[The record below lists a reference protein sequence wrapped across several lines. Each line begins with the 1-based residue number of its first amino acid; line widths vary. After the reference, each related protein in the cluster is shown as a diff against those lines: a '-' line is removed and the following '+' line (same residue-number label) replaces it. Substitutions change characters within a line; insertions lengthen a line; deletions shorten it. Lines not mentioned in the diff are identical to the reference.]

1 MVMKPLKKSA
11 LRAIKKNRGRY
22 LAILAIIALGVGF
35 FCGLR
40 ICRPAMVRAG
50 DNYIQQHNL
59 FDYRL
64 ISTLGFT
71 AEDQDYFAALDGVNA
86 AEGAVWA
93 DILCTAVDGNE
104 RALRAHSLTDEINRL
119 SLVAGRMP
127 EADNEMVG
135 DARCFTETDIG
146 STIALSEANDPD
158 TLDMFRH
165 RSYTLVGIAN
175 SAYYLN
181 YERGNTSIGSGSL
194 SGFVYLPYTGFDLD
208 YFTEIF
214 VDIDAP
220 GEIYSDEYNTALAA
234 FEDLLEAETE
244 TRADLRYRS
253 LVEDAQAEVDDAQA
267 EVDDAQAEL
276 DEKYADYQQEKSD
289 ATAELDEAQAELS
302 DAEQKIADG
311 EAELSANESKLS
323 SAESKYRSGKREYK
337 NSLAEFEARRDA
349 VQQQIADAQAEIDA
363 NRASAE
369 EGIRQIE
376 ESGALDSYH
385 QLKDAAAQL
394 QSGID
399 ALEAERS
406 AQLGELQSQ
415 LDALKGQRD
424 ALDADIS
431 AAESERDSTISGLN
445 AQIDSLQG
453 QISGWEGEIAGLNA
467 EDPDQAAQI
476 DSLHGKISDAKGE
489 ISALESE
496 ISAAQSACS
505 SQIDAINAQ
514 KSELQ
519 SSIDA
524 IAAQMDSAG
533 AAFDAQRSE
542 LDGQLTQAQAGMQ
555 QIEDS
560 GVLSQYEQA
569 QAALGQLD
577 NAQAELDAQAAAA
590 QTELDGYQAQ
600 LDAANA
606 KLKSAKRQIQS
617 GQSQLES
624 GRAELESAREELEQ
638 GYADYETARSDAEE
652 QFADAEQEFADAQA
666 EIDDAQAE
674 VDDAQAQV
682 DDIEPATLY
691 ALNRKTNIGYAC
703 FESDSQIVQGISTVF
718 PLFFLLVAALVCTTT
733 MARMVDEERTEIGT
747 LKALGYSKGAIMSKY
762 LFYSGSAAFIGALIG
777 YFGGSYLF
785 PRVIWMAYDIMYGFA
800 EIPFVLSPLLGTL
813 SLGAAMLCSMG
824 ATWLSC
830 NVELSEV
837 PAQLIRPK
845 APKAGK
851 RVLLERI
858 GFLWKRLSFLRK
870 VTVRNVFRYKKRLMM
885 MVLGIGGCTAL
896 LVTGF
901 GINDSIAN
909 LGNDQFGRIML
920 YDLSATFTE
929 NQTAQDQAAFTA
941 ALGDA
946 AASVHFVHQGSVD
959 VAYGDQTKQV
969 NLIVSDGALDGCID
983 LHSGEE
989 AISFPGLN
997 ECVISR
1003 SLMERCGLNVG
1014 ERVTVYDDAM
1024 NRMELTIT
1032 GVFDNY
1038 IYNYLIVHA
1047 DSVAAQW
1054 GEAAEINAALVN
1066 CAEGGDPHSLS
1077 AAIAS
1082 LDGVSNVTVNQ
1093 DVRDRFDKMMSSL
1106 NYIVI
1111 LVVVCAAALAFIVL
1125 YNLTNINITERI
1137 REIATVKVLGFTL
1150 RETASYALSE
1160 NLVLSAIGALAGLP
1174 LGRALHAFVMAQIKV
1189 DMVMFDVRVTPLSY
1203 AISVVLTLLFAWL
1216 VNLFMLRKINRI
1228 NMAESL
1234 KTIE

>member
-11 LRAIKKNRGRY
+11 LRAISKNRGRY
-22 LAILAIIALGVGF
+22 FAILAIIALGVGF

-40 ICRPAMVRAG
+40 ICRPAMVRSG
-50 DNYIQQHNL
+50 DAYVQENNL

-71 AEDQDYFAALDGVNA
+71 AEDRDDFAALEGVNA
-86 AEGAVWA
+86 AEGAVWT
-93 DILCTAVDGNE
+93 DFLCTGGDGNE
-104 RALRAHSLTDEINRL
+104 RALRAHSLTQDVNRL

-135 DARCFTETDIG
+135 DARCFTEADIG
-146 STIALSEANDPD
+146 GQIVLSAANDED
-158 TLDMFRH
+158 TLEKFRH
-165 RSYTLVGIAN
+165 RSYTLVGVVN
-175 SAYYLN
+175 SVYYLN

-194 SGFVYLPYTGFDLD
+194 SGFVYLPYEGFDLD

-214 VDIDAP
+214 VDIDAS
-220 GEIYSDEYNTALAA
+220 GEIYSDAYNAALSD

-244 TRADLRYRS
+244 ARADLRYRS
-253 LVEDAQAEVDDAQA
+253 LVDDAQS
-267 EVDDAQAEL
+267 EIDDAQAEL
-276 DEKYADYQQEKSD
+276 DEKYADYQQEKTD
-289 ATAELDEAQAELS
+289 ANAELNDAHAELE
-302 DAEQKIADG
+302 DAEQQIADG
-311 EAELSANESKLS
+311 EAELSANERKLS
-323 SAESKYRSGKREYK
+323 SAESQYRSGLREYES
-337 NSLAEFEARRDA
+337 SLAEFEAQRDA
-349 VQQQIADAQAEIDA
+349 ALQQIADAQAQINA
-363 NRASAE
+363 NRAAAE

-376 ESGALDSYH
+376 DSGVLDSYQ

-394 QSGID
+394 QSGVE

-406 AQLGELQSQ
+406 AQLSQ
-415 LDALKGQRD
+415 PQAQLNDLKEQLA
-424 ALDADIS
+424 ALDVGIS
-431 AAESERDSTISGLN
+431 AAEAECDAAVSGLN
-445 AQIDSLQG
+445 AQMDSLRS
-453 QISGWEGEIAGLNA
+453 QISAWEGEISGLDA

-476 DSLHGKISDAKGE
+476 DSLRGQISDAQGQ
-489 ISALESE
+489 ISALEGE
-496 ISAAQSACS
+496 TSAVQSAC
-505 SQIDAINAQ
+505 DAQLAELNAQ
-514 KSELQ
+514 KGELQ
-519 SSIDA
+519 PAIDA
-524 IAAQMDSAG
+524 LSSQLDAAN
-533 AAFDAQRSE
+533 AAFDTQRSE
-542 LDGQLTQAQAGMQ
+542 LDAQLIQVQAGMQ

-560 GVLSQYEQA
+560 GVLTQYEQA
-569 QAALGQLD
+569 TGALAQLD
-577 NAQAELDAQAAAA
+577 AAQAELDVQAAAA
-590 QTELDGYQAQ
+590 QAELDGYQAQ
-600 LDAANA
+600 LDEASAE
-606 KLKSAKRQIQS
+606 LKSAKRQIQS
-617 GQSQLES
+617 GKSQLES
-624 GRAELESAREELEQ
+624 GRAELESAREELQQ
-638 GYADYETARSDAEE
+638 GYADYETARIDAER

-666 EIDDAQAE
+666 EIDDAQTE
-674 VDDAQAQV
+674 VN
-682 DDIEPATLY
+682 DIEPATLY
-691 ALNRKTNIGYAC
+691 ALSRKTNVGYAC
-703 FESDSQIVQGISTVF
+703 FENDSQIVQGISTVF

-733 MARMVDEERTEIGT
+733 MTRMVDEQRTEIGT

-785 PRVIWMAYDIMYGFA
+785 PKVIWTAYDIMYGFA
-800 EIPFVLSPLLGTL
+800 EIPYVLSPLLGAL
-813 SLGAAMLCSMG
+813 SLGAALLCSMG

-845 APKAGK
+845 SPKAGK
-851 RVLLERI
+851 RVLLERV
-858 GFLWKRLSFLRK
+858 GFLWRRLSFLRK

-920 YDLSATFTE
+920 YDLSVSFAE
-929 NQTAQDQAAFTA
+929 NQTAQDQTAFTE
-941 ALGDA
+941 ALGSS
-946 AASVHFVHQGSVD
+946 ASGVRFVHQGAVD

-969 NLIVSDGALDGCID
+969 NLIVSDSALDGFMD
-983 LHSGEE
+983 LHSGD
-989 AISFPGLN
+989 AAVGFPGMN
-997 ECVISR
+997 QCVISR

-1014 ERVTVYDDAM
+1014 DTVTVYDDAM
-1024 NRMELTIT
+1024 QRMELTVS

-1047 DSVAAQW
+1047 DSVIAQW
-1054 GEAAEINAALVN
+1054 GEAPEWNSALVN
-1066 CAEGGDPHSLS
+1066 CAEGVDPHSLS
-1077 AAIAS
+1077 ATAS
-1082 LDGVSNVTVNQ
+1082 GLDGVSNVTVNQ
-1093 DVRDRFDKMMSSL
+1093 DTRERFDNMMSSL

-1160 NLVLSAIGALAGLP
+1160 NLVLSALGALVGLP
-1174 LGRALHAFVMAQIKV
+1174 LGKALHAFVMAQIKV
-1189 DMVMFDVRVTPLSY
+1189 DLVMFDVRVTPLSF
-1203 AISVVLTLLFAWL
+1203 AISIALTLLFAWL
-1216 VNLFMLRKINRI
+1216 VNLFMLRKIDRI

>member
-11 LRAIKKNRGRY
+11 LRAINKNRGRY
-22 LAILAIIALGVGF
+22 FAILAIIALGVGF

-40 ICRPAMVRAG
+40 ICRPAMVRSG
-50 DNYIQQHNL
+50 DEYIQENNL

-71 AEDQDYFAALDGVNA
+71 AEDQDYFAALEGVNT
-86 AEGAVWA
+86 AEGAVWT
-93 DILCTAVDGNE
+93 DFLCTGADGND
-104 RALRAHSLTDEINRL
+104 RALRAHSLTEDINRL

-127 EADNEMVG
+127 EADDEMVG
-135 DARCFTETDIG
+135 DARLFTEADVG
-146 STIALSEANDPD
+146 RKVLLSEANDAD
-158 TLDMFRH
+158 TLEMFRH

-181 YERGNTSIGSGSL
+181 YERGNTSIGSGTL
-194 SGFVYLPYTGFDLD
+194 AGFVYLPYEGFDLD

-220 GEIYSDEYNTALAA
+220 GEIYSEEYNAALSD
-234 FEDLLEAETE
+234 FEELLESETE
-244 TRADLRYRS
+244 ARADLRYRS
-253 LVEDAQAEVDDAQA
+253 LVDDAQQ
-267 EVDDAQAEL
+267 EIDDAQAEL
-276 DEKYADYQQEKSD
+276 DEKFADYQQEKSD
-289 ATAELDEAQAELS
+289 ANAELNDAHDELE

-311 EAELSANESKLS
+311 EDELSANESKLS
-323 SAESKYRSGKREYK
+323 SAESQYRSGVREYER
-337 NSLAEFEARRDA
+337 SLAEFEAQRDA
-349 VQQQIADAQAEIDA
+349 ALQQIADAQAQIDA
-363 NRASAE
+363 NRVTAE

-376 ESGALDSYH
+376 ESGALESYQ
-385 QLKDAAAQL
+385 QLQDAAAQL

-406 AQLGELQSQ
+406 AQLGEPQAQ
-415 LDALKGQRD
+415 LDALKEQLA
-424 ALDADIS
+424 ALDDGIS
-431 AAESERDSTISGLN
+431 AAEAERDAAVSGLN
-445 AQIDSLQG
+445 AQIDSQRS
-453 QISGWEGEIAGLNA
+453 QISGWEGEIVELDAK
-467 EDPDQAAQI
+467 DPEQAAQI
-476 DSLHGKISDAKGE
+476 EALRGKISDAEGQ
-489 ISALESE
+489 ITALEGE
-496 ISAAQSACS
+496 ISAAQSACDAQVAALNAQKPELEAAIETLT
-505 SQIDAINAQ
+505 SQIDAAN
-514 KSELQ
+514 
-519 SSIDA
+519 
-524 IAAQMDSAG
+524 

-542 LDGQLTQAQAGMQ
+542 LDGQLAQVQAGMQ

-560 GVLSQYEQA
+560 GVIAQYEQA
-569 QAALGQLD
+569 KAALAQLD
-577 NAQAELDAQAAAA
+577 AAQAELDTQAAAA
-590 QTELDGYQAQ
+590 QAELDGYQAQ
-600 LDAANA
+600 LDAASA
-606 KLKSAKRQIQS
+606 ELQSAKRQIQS
-617 GQSQLES
+617 GKSQLES
-624 GRAELESAREELEQ
+624 GRAELESAREELQQ
-638 GYADYETARSDAEE
+638 GYADYETALIDAER

-674 VDDAQAQV
+674 VN
-682 DDIEPATLY
+682 DIEPATLY
-691 ALNRKTNIGYAC
+691 ALSRKTNVGYAC
-703 FESDSQIVQGISTVF
+703 FESDSQIVHGISTVF

-733 MARMVDEERTEIGT
+733 MTRMVDEQRTEIGT

-785 PRVIWMAYDIMYGFA
+785 PRVIWTAYDIMYGFA
-800 EIPFVLSPLLGTL
+800 EIPYVLNPLLGAL
-813 SLGAAMLCSMG
+813 SLGAALLCSMG

-845 APKAGK
+845 SPKAGK
-851 RVLLERI
+851 RVLLERV

-920 YDLSATFTE
+920 YDLSVSFTE
-929 NQTAQDQAAFTA
+929 NQTAQDQAAFTD

-946 AASVHFVHQGSVD
+946 AAGVRFVHQGSVD

-969 NLIVSDGALDGCID
+969 NLIVGDGALEGCID
-983 LHSGEE
+983 LHSGDE
-989 AISFPGLN
+989 AIDFPGMN
-997 ECVISR
+997 QCVISR

-1014 ERVTVYDDAM
+1014 DQVTVYDDAM
-1024 NRMELTIT
+1024 QRMELTVS

-1047 DSVAAQW
+1047 DSVASQW
-1054 GEAAEINAALVN
+1054 GEAPEWNAALVN
-1066 CAEGGDPHSLS
+1066 CAEGVDPHSLS
-1077 AAIAS
+1077 ATAS
-1082 LDGVSNVTVNQ
+1082 GLDGVSNVTVNQ
-1093 DVRDRFDKMMSSL
+1093 DVRDRFDNMMSSL

-1160 NLVLSAIGALAGLP
+1160 NLVLSAIGALVGLP
-1174 LGRALHAFVMAQIKV
+1174 LGKALHAFVMAQIKV
-1189 DMVMFDVRVTPLSY
+1189 DMVIFDVRVTALSFC
-1203 AISVVLTLLFAWL
+1203 ISVALTLLFAYL
-1216 VNLFMLRKINRI
+1216 VNLFMLRKIDRI

>member
-50 DNYIQQHNL
+50 DSYIQESNL

-86 AEGAVWA
+86 AEGAVWT
-93 DILCTAVDGNE
+93 DFLCVTADGNE
-104 RALRAHSLTDEINRL
+104 RALRAHSLTERINRP

-127 EADNEMVG
+127 EADDEMLG
-135 DARCFTETDIG
+135 DARCFTEADIG
-146 STIALSEANDPD
+146 TEIVLSDANDPD

-165 RSYTLVGIAN
+165 RSYTLVGLAN

-181 YERGNTSIGSGSL
+181 YERGNTSIGPGTL
-194 SGFVYLPYTGFDLD
+194 AGFVYLPYAGFDLD
-208 YFTEIF
+208 YFSEIF

-220 GEIYSDEYNTALAA
+220 GEIYSEEYNSALAA
-234 FEDLLEAETE
+234 FEDLLESETE
-244 TRADLRYRS
+244 ARADLRYRS
-253 LVEDAQAEVDDAQA
+253 LVDDAQQ
-267 EVDDAQAEL
+267 EIDDAQAEL
-276 DEKYADYQQEKSD
+276 DAEYADYQQEKSD
-289 ATAELDEAQAELS
+289 ATAELEDAQAELEQ
-302 DAEQKIADG
+302 AEQDIADG
-311 EAELSANESKLS
+311 EAELRASESRLN
-323 SAESKYRSGKREYK
+323 SAESQYRSGRR
-337 NSLAEFEARRDA
+337 EFESSQAEYEAQRDA
-349 VQQQIADAQAEIDA
+349 ALQQIAAVQAEIDA
-363 NRASAE
+363 NRATVE
-369 EGIRQIE
+369 EGLRQIE

-385 QLKDAAAQL
+385 QLEESAAQL

-406 AQLGELQSQ
+406 AQLSEPQAQ
-415 LDALKGQRD
+415 LDALKGQQD
-424 ALDADIS
+424 ALDADIA
-431 AAESERDSTISGLN
+431 AAEAERDSTVSGLN
-445 AQIDSLQG
+445 GQVSELNG
-453 QISGWEGEIAGLNA
+453 QISGWESEIAGLDP
-467 EDPDQAAQI
+467 EDPGQAEQI
-476 DSLHGKISDAKGE
+476 DSLKGNISDAKGR
-489 ISALESE
+489 IASLEGE
-496 ISAAQSACS
+496 ISAAESACVS
-505 SQIDAINAQ
+505 QVESLQSQKQALQPDVDALVLQIDGIN
-514 KSELQ
+514 S
-519 SSIDA
+519 
-524 IAAQMDSAG
+524 
-533 AAFDAQRSE
+533 AFDAQRSP
-542 LDGQLTQAQAGMQ
+542 LDAQLSQVKAGMQ

-560 GVLSQYEQA
+560 GVIAQYEQA
-569 QAALGQLD
+569 QAALTQLD
-577 NAQAELDAQAAAA
+577 EAQATLDAQAAATQA
-590 QTELDGYQAQ
+590 ELDGYQAQ
-600 LDAANA
+600 LDDAEAELRSAN
-606 KLKSAKRQIQS
+606 RQIQS
-617 GQSQLES
+617 GRSQLES
-624 GRAELESAREELEQ
+624 GRAELESARTELEQ
-638 GYADYETARSDAEE
+638 GYADYETARADAET
-652 QFADAEQEFADAQA
+652 QFAEAEQEFADAQA
-666 EIDDAQAE
+666 EIDEAQAE
-674 VDDAQAQV
+674 V

-691 ALNRKTNIGYAC
+691 ALSRKTNIGYAC

-733 MARMVDEERTEIGT
+733 MTRMVDEERTEIGT

-777 YFGGSYLF
+777 FFGGSYLF
-785 PRVIWMAYDIMYGFA
+785 PRVIWTAYDIMYGFA
-800 EIPFVLSPLLGTL
+800 PIPFVLNPLLGGL

-830 NVELSEV
+830 NMELSEV

-845 APKAGK
+845 SPKAGK

-858 GFLWKRLSFLRK
+858 GFIWKRLSFLRK

-920 YDLSATFTE
+920 YDLSVNFTE
-929 NQTAQDQAAFTA
+929 DQRPEDQAAFVD
-941 ALGDA
+941 ALGDGA
-946 AASVHFVHQGSVD
+946 GGVRFVYQGSAD

-969 NLIVSDGALDGCID
+969 NLIVSDGALDGFID
-983 LHSGEE
+983 LHSGDA
-989 AISFPGLN
+989 AIDFPGPN
-997 ECVISR
+997 QCVISR
-1003 SLMERCGLNVG
+1003 SLLERCGLDVG
-1014 ERVTVYDDAM
+1014 DRVTVYNDAM
-1024 NRMELTIT
+1024 DRMELTIS

-1038 IYNYLIVHA
+1038 MYNYLIVHA

-1054 GEAAEINAALVN
+1054 GEAPGINEALVN
-1066 CAEGGDPHSLS
+1066 CAEGGDPHGLS
-1077 AAIAS
+1077 AVITD

-1093 DVRDRFDKMMSSL
+1093 DVRDRFDNMMSSL

-1111 LVVVCAAALAFIVL
+1111 LVVICAAALAFVVL

-1160 NLVLSAIGALAGLP
+1160 NLVLSAIGALVGLP
-1174 LGRALHAFVMAQIKV
+1174 LGKALHAFVMAQIKV
-1189 DMVMFDVRVTPLSY
+1189 DMVIFDVRVAALSY
-1203 AISVVLTLLFAWL
+1203 VISVALTLLFAWL
-1216 VNLFMLRKINRI
+1216 VNLFMLRKIDRI